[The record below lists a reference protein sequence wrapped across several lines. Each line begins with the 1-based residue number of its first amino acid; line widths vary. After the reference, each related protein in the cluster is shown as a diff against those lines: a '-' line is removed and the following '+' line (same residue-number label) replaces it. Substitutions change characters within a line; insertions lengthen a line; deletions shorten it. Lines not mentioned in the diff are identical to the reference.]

1 MVKRLQVAID
11 CADPERLAAFWAS
24 VLGYVVDTP
33 PGGYARWHDFSRA
46 VGGTDESWSAVVDP
60 AGTGLRALFHRVP
73 EPKAARIVCI
83 LTCGSARP
91 VKCRPKRGGAGVA
104 RLGTLGG
111 IHLGTEQDAYHC
123 FAVMAD
129 PEVLHQLSMAPID
142 DLGLASTPSPPTASE
157 SARQASSA

>member
-1 MVKRLQVAID
+1 MHLDVRVS
-11 CADPERLAAFWAS
+11 AAGKVPAEARRRR
-24 VLGYVVDTP
+24 VD
-33 PGGYARWHDFSRA
+33 A
-46 VGGTDESWSAVVDP
+46 E
-60 AGTGLRALFHRVP
+60 
-73 EPKAARIVCI
+73 
-83 LTCGSARP
+83 
-91 VKCRPKRGGAGVA
+91 VA

-111 IHLGTEQDAYHC
+111 IHLGTEQDACHC